1 MKLLPK
7 TRRKLLVATI
17 LFAGVATPS
26 FALFGIGDIVFDRAS
41 S

>member
-1 MKLLPK
+1 MKLNARN
-7 TRRKLLVATI
+7 RRWFIAGAALLLT
-17 LFAGVATPS
+17 ATPS

>member
-1 MKLLPK
+1 MKLNV
-7 TRRKLLVATI
+7 RKHRKWIIGGAALLLT
-17 LFAGVATPS
+17 ATPG